1 MSPVGA
7 PGTEGPGGGGQRG
20 SVLASARSAGARSPG
35 RGSLHRE
42 PEQSPA
48 PAIHACSLSL
58 PRSPAP
64 ASRLLGPLG
73 RLLRNRLPLRRV
85 FPRPRHRAIRHHR
98 WPGAAPAAA
107 AGQAQRRAGRGEPL
121 RGLPAQPSRLA
132 LLPPGFHV
140 PSQAPQ
146 VSLWRLAPLPS
157 AAYPFSQTVSWLLLG
172 CHPCTGPC
180 VSPGLDV

>member
-1 MSPVGA
+1 MGDREGQCWLLPGPQGPGA
-7 PGTEGPGGGGQRG
+7 PDGGACTG
-20 SVLASARSAGARSPG
+20 SRSKAQPR
-35 RGSLHRE
+35 
-42 PEQSPA
+42 
-48 PAIHACSLSL
+48 AIHACSLSL

-73 RLLRNRLPLRRV
+73 RLLGNRLPLRRV

-172 CHPCTGPC
+172 CHPCAGPC